1 MSNSQP
7 GKDTI
12 YIDVDDEI
20 TAIIDKVRS
29 SHEKI
34 VALVL
39 PKRATVFQSI
49 VNMKLLK
56 RTADEAKKHLVLITG
71 EAGLLPL
78 AGSVGI
84 YVAKTLQSRPE
95 VPGGPG
101 SAAQNGDEAE
111 EAVDMADTDEDKL
124 DPTRAVGSYA
134 AGAAVSPDS
143 DDDAP
148 IELDNAA
155 PAAIAGGAGKKAKKG
170 KKGGSKFAI
179 PDFNKFRIWIIIGG
193 AGLVALILIWYF
205 GFVVMPRATITVKTN
220 STAVKASFDLKL
232 DTEADQVDVDSDVIP
247 ATTQQTQKTALQQ
260 VDATGQKDK
269 GAKATG
275 TIRFYNCNLN
285 DLIIGNDI
293 TIPAGTGVTANGM
306 TFITQT
312 SVTVPPSN
320 YQGDACKKNKFSNTV
335 GMTAQNVGDKYNM
348 GATDYSVANNSNVMG
363 QGGTTSGGTTEIVK
377 IVSQADID
385 SASQK
390 ISSQDTSAVK
400 SELTKALQ
408 SQNLF
413 VIDATF
419 NAGKPEV
426 SASAKVGDEVPNVT
440 ISQKTTYSMTG
451 TKQEYLKKLV
461 ENAVSDQIDTS
472 KQTILDF
479 GLTDAIYKMQSQQGS
494 RTMLAFDGTAIAG
507 SDLNLTEIK
516 KQIAGKKANT
526 VKEIIGQ
533 YPGVTDVKVDYSPFW
548 VKSIP
553 KKESKIT
560 VTVEKP
566 VLGDNA
572 KQQ

>member
-1 MSNSQP
+1 MSNQQP

-56 RTADEAKKHLVLITG
+56 RTADEAKKHLVLITS

-95 VPGGPG
+95 IPNEPG
-101 SAAQNGDEAE
+101 SAAHNADEAE
-111 EAVDMADTDEDKL
+111 ESVDMADTSDDKL

-134 AGAAVSPDS
+134 AGAAVSPDA

-148 IELDNAA
+148 IELDSDA
-155 PAAIAGGAGKKAKKG
+155 PTTAVEGTGKRAKKG
-170 KKGGSKFAI
+170 KKGGKKFAI
-179 PDFNKFRIWIIIGG
+179 PDFNKFRTWIIIGG
-193 AGLVALILIWYF
+193 AGLVALLLIWYF
-205 GFVVMPRATITVKTN
+205 GFVVMPRATITVKTD

-232 DTEADQVDVDSDVIP
+232 DTEADQVDTDRDIIP
-247 ATTQQTQKTALQQ
+247 ATTQQTQKTASQQ

-269 GAKATG
+269 GAKASG
-275 TIRFYNCNLN
+275 EVSMSAGACS
-285 DLIIGNDI
+285 GSAPSEV
-293 TIPAGTGVTANGM
+293 PAGAGLSANNL
-306 TFITQT
+306 TFITQEAT
-312 SVTVPPSN
+312 M
-320 YQGDACKKNKFSNTV
+320 FSPKLSGGKCTWV
-335 GMTAQNVGDKYNM
+335 AASPTTIAAQNSGANYNLDS
-348 GATDYSVANNSNVMG
+348 ATFTVAGRPDISA
-363 QGGTTSGGTTEIVK
+363 GGTTNGGTSEIVK
-377 IVSQADID
+377 VVSQADID
-385 SASQK
+385 NASQK
-390 ISSQDTSAVK
+390 ISAQDTSAVK
-400 SELTKALQ
+400 SELQKALQ

-440 ISQKTTYSMTG
+440 ITQKTTYSMTG

-461 ENAVSDQIDTS
+461 ENAVGDQIDAS
-472 KQTILDF
+472 KQTILDY
-479 GLTDAIYKMQSQQGS
+479 GLTDAVYKMQSQQGS
-494 RTMLAFDGTAIAG
+494 RTMVAFDGTAIAG

-526 VKEIIGQ
+526 AKEIIGQ
-533 YPGVTDVKVDYSPFW
+533 YPGVTDVKVNYSPFW

-566 VLGDNA
+566 VLNENA